1 MGRTSICE
9 FDLDTSNHDEDDGL
23 RGDADDEEEMGEE
36 EADGLDG
43 TQDAE
48 IIIPRKRAQISNI
61 PSHVPIIVSI
71 TNLSTQQKKRTK

>member
-43 TQDAE
+43 TQDEE
-48 IIIPRKRAQISNI
+48 IIIPSKRA
-61 PSHVPIIVSI
+61 
-71 TNLSTQQKKRTK
+71 